1 MTKRVQ
7 ARVSGRVQGVGFRY
21 YADHVAEQLGLA
33 GTVRNTA
40 DGGIEA
46 VAEGDEGNAARV
58 PGRPQAWPA
67 RRGGGRGR
75 HRLGRPHRR
84 VLRLFRDQLTPS
96 DRVATPSSEGRPRR
110 AAPTHSP

>member
-21 YADHVAEQLGLA
+21 YADHVAEQLGVV

-46 VAEGDEGNAARV
+46 VAEGEEATLHEFLAAL
-58 PGRPQAWPA
+58 
-67 RRGGGRGR
+67 RRG
-75 HRLGRPHRR
+75 PHAAE
-84 VLRLFRDQLTPS
+84 VTE
-96 DRVATPSSEGRPRR
+96 VAT
-110 AAPTHSP
+110 AWDDPTGEFSGFSVIG

>member
-40 DGGIEA
+40 DGGVEA
-46 VAEGDEGNAARV
+46 VAEGDEASCMSS
-58 PGRPQAWPA
+58 WP
-67 RRGGGRGR
+67 
-75 HRLGRPHRR
+75 
-84 VLRLFRDQLTPS
+84 
-96 DRVATPSSEGRPRR
+96 PSS
-110 AAPTHSP
+110 AAPTPPRSPKSRPPGPTPPASSPASP